1 MFQVF
6 GTGFLCGDQQQ
17 AISPPLHFIRYL
29 QQFKNVYIKT
39 REQDHGDGTCPVIF
53 PLTQLYSGKASK
65 VCSSNKNHFL
75 PFLGVKL
82 LIFREGQDR

>member
-6 GTGFLCGDQQQ
+6 GTQFLCGDQQ

-39 REQDHGDGTCPVIF
+39 REQDHGTCPVIF
-53 PLTQLYSGKASK
+53 PLIQLVERPVKFAAVIK
-65 VCSSNKNHFL
+65 TIFFL
-75 PFLGVKL
+75 FIVKKFGGL
-82 LIFREGQDR
+82 NY